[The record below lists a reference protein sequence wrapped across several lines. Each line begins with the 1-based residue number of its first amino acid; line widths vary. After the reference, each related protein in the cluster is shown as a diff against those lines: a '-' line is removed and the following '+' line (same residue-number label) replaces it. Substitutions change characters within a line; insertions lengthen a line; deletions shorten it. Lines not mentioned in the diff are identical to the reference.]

1 MDAKELLKKVRLVE
15 LHTKGFV
22 NEIFSGE
29 YHSVFK
35 GRGIEFS
42 EVREYQFGDDI
53 RLIDWNVSARLG
65 HPFIKVFEEEREL
78 TVMLLI
84 DFSKSSHYGT
94 RTGLKNEIAVEIC
107 ACLAFS
113 AIKNN
118 DKVGAILFTDRIE
131 KFIPPKKGKSHIL
144 RILRELLFFEPK
156 GTKTNLKMGLEYFS
170 KVMKKKSISFL
181 ISDFYD
187 SGYEDPLKIVS
198 RKHDLIAIHLID
210 PTEKELPK
218 VGLVKF
224 TDAETGEDVW
234 VDTSNK
240 DLRKK
245 YSENWLDRKKNLEK
259 TLLKSKV
266 DKIDINIEKS
276 YLNPLVDFF
285 KRRGKRYR

>member
-15 LHTKGFV
+15 LRTKGVV

-29 YHSVFK
+29 YHSIFK

-78 TVMLLI
+78 IVMLLI
-84 DFSKSSHYGT
+84 DFSRSSHYGT
-94 RTGLKNEIAVEIC
+94 RTGLKKEIAVEIC

-144 RILRELLFFEPK
+144 RILRELLSFEPK
-156 GTKTNLKMGLEYFS
+156 GIKTDLKVGLEYFS
-170 KVMKKKSISFL
+170 KVMKKRSISFL

-187 SGYEDPLKIVS
+187 EGYEDPLRIVS
-198 RKHDLIAIHLID
+198 KKHDLVAIELID
-210 PTEKELPK
+210 PTEKQLPNIGFMK
-218 VGLVKF
+218 LRDTE
-224 TDAETGEDVW
+224 TDKAIW

-240 DLRKK
+240 KLREQ
-245 YSENWLDRKKNLEK
+245 YSDHWVERQKHLAK

-266 DKIDINIEKS
+266 DKIDINIESS
-276 YLNPLVDFF
+276 YLTPLIDFF
-285 KRRGKRYR
+285 RRRSRRY

>member
-1 MDAKELLKKVRLVE
+1 MDTKELLKKVRLVE
-15 LHTKGFV
+15 LRTKGFV

-53 RLIDWNVSARLG
+53 RLIDWNVSARFG
-65 HPFIKVFEEEREL
+65 HPYIKVFEEEREL

-84 DFSKSSHYGT
+84 DFSKSSQYGT
-94 RTGLKNEIAVEIC
+94 RNGLKNEIAVEIC

-118 DKVGAILFTDRIE
+118 DKVGAVLFTDRIE

-156 GTKTNLKMGLEYFS
+156 GTKTDLKLGLEYFS
-170 KVMKKKSISFL
+170 KVMKKKTISFL

-187 SGYEDPLKIVS
+187 KGFEDPLKIVS

-210 PTEKELPK
+210 PSERELPK
-218 VGLVKF
+218 IGLVKF

-240 DLRKK
+240 DMRKR
-245 YSENWLDRKKNLEK
+245 YGSYWIENKKILEK
-259 TLLKSKV
+259 TFLKSKV
-266 DKIDINIEKS
+266 DKIEINIEKS

-285 KRRGKRYR
+285 KRRGKRFR

>member
-15 LHTKGFV
+15 LRTKGIV

-84 DFSKSSHYGT
+84 DFSRSSHYGT
-94 RTGLKNEIAVEIC
+94 RTGLKKEIAVEIC

-118 DKVGAILFTDRIE
+118 DKVGAILFTDKIE

-144 RILRELLFFEPK
+144 RILRELLVFEPE
-156 GTKTNLKMGLEYFS
+156 GIKTNLKIGLEYFS
-170 KVMKKKSISFL
+170 NVMKKKSISFL

-187 SGYEDPLKIVS
+187 EGYEDPLRIVS
-198 RKHDLIAIHLID
+198 KKHDLIAIQLID
-210 PTEKELPK
+210 PSEKQVPNI
-218 VGLVKF
+218 GFVKF
-224 TDAETGEDVW
+224 RDAETDKDVW

-240 DLRKK
+240 VLRQK
-245 YSENWLDRKKNLEK
+245 YSAYWAERQKHLEK

-266 DKIDINIEKS
+266 DKIDVNIETS
-276 YLNPLVDFF
+276 YLTPLIDFF
-285 KRRGKRYR
+285 RRRGKRY